1 LSGIVEANHEN
12 RKKDVDV
19 SRITY
24 GVFRISSTPVEG
36 HTYYV
41 IRDTKYG
48 VVRKEGLNIHW
59 IRRPKEVRFL
69 LFLPSFSMKKKFTKL
84 SPDLKKLIV
93 PETPGITGNHAI
105 SADVKGSR
113 KPVSTFA
120 ERTLRHTNGGATL
133 QAALWLKQH
142 LENGGKLVVTLAGA
156 LSSFQIGITLAEL
169 IRKGKVHLVSATAAN
184 HEEAYYRY
192 VAHSHYAYIPRYT
205 ELTPE
210 QEAELRDA
218 GLRRITDTFL
228 PEDESVRIMEPHL
241 LKMWKKAEKK
251 EERSFPHEYF
261 RRLFAENLI
270 KPDPKANPSD
280 CWTYAAYEKDIPIV
294 IPGFED
300 STMGNIFASYTYDGK
315 YRKDKGLVISP
326 DVMKSGLEYFTSLYD
341 WYMETAKDAPVA
353 FLQLGGGIAADFVI
367 CAVPS
372 LKHDLHVPKVRDW
385 AGFIEIG
392 SSPMSYG
399 SYSGAGGKEKIT
411 WDKLS
416 TKSYYQI
423 IQSDVTVAFP
433 WIAAVLL
440 DL

>member
-1 LSGIVEANHEN
+1 
-12 RKKDVDV
+12 
-19 SRITY
+19 
-24 GVFRISSTPVEG
+24 
-36 HTYYV
+36 
-41 IRDTKYG
+41 
-48 VVRKEGLNIHW
+48 
-59 IRRPKEVRFL
+59 
-69 LFLPSFSMKKKFTKL
+69 MKKFDQL
-84 SPDLKKLIV
+84 SPALKKFII
-93 PETPGITGNHAI
+93 PETNI
-105 SADVKGSR
+105 SNAGTVSELTR
-113 KPVSTFA
+113 KSDHPVSDFA
-120 ERTLRHTNGGATL
+120 ERTLRHCNGGSTL
-133 QAALWLKQH
+133 QAALWLKKH
-142 LENGGKLVVTLAGA
+142 LDEGGKMIVTIAGA
-156 LSSFQIGITLAEL
+156 LSSFQVGITLAEL

-184 HEEAYYRY
+184 HEESYYRY

-241 LKMWKKAEKK
+241 LKMWQDAQKKG
-251 EERSFPHEYF
+251 ERYFPHEYF
-261 RRLFAENLI
+261 RRLYAEKLI
-270 KPDPKANPSD
+270 QPDPMANAHD
-280 CWTYAAYEKDIPIV
+280 CWTYAAYEKNVPIV

-300 STMGNIFASYTYDGK
+300 STMGNIFASYTYGGK
-315 YRKDKGLVISP
+315 HRKDKSVVLDPTI
-326 DVMKSGLEYFTSLYD
+326 MKGGLEYFTWMYD
-341 WYMETAKDAPVA
+341 WYMEESKDSPIA
-353 FLQLGGGIAADFVI
+353 FLQLGGGIAADFPI
-367 CAVPS
+367 CVVPS
-372 LKHDLHVPKVRDW
+372 IKHDLQHHDGVRDW

-416 TKSYYQI
+416 TKSYFQI

>member
-1 LSGIVEANHEN
+1 
-12 RKKDVDV
+12 
-19 SRITY
+19 
-24 GVFRISSTPVEG
+24 
-36 HTYYV
+36 
-41 IRDTKYG
+41 
-48 VVRKEGLNIHW
+48 
-59 IRRPKEVRFL
+59 
-69 LFLPSFSMKKKFTKL
+69 MKKKFEKL
-84 SPDLKKLIV
+84 SPALKKFIITEEPGV
-93 PETPGITGNHAI
+93 AGKTPITADVRKSKTPI
-105 SADVKGSR
+105 SA
-113 KPVSTFA
+113 FA
-120 ERTLRHTNGGATL
+120 ERTLLHCNGGSTL
-133 QAALWLKQH
+133 QAALWLKDH
-142 LENGGKLVVTLAGA
+142 VKNGGKIVVTLAGA
-156 LSSFQIGITLAEL
+156 LSSFQLGVTLAEL
-169 IRKGKVHLVSATAAN
+169 IRKGIVHLVSATAAN
-184 HEEAYYRY
+184 HEESYYRY

-241 LKMWKKAEKK
+241 LKMWKDAQKK
-251 EERSFPHEYF
+251 GESYFPHEYF
-261 RRLFAENLI
+261 RRLFADGLI

-280 CWTYAAYEKDIPIV
+280 CWTFAAYEKNIPIV

-315 YRKDKGLVISP
+315 YRSDDGPRLSP
-326 DVMKSGLEYFTSLYD
+326 HIMKTGLEYFTWMYD
-341 WYMETAKDAPVA
+341 WYMKESKDAPIA
-353 FLQLGGGIAADFVI
+353 FLQLGGGIAADFPI
-367 CAVPS
+367 CVVPS
-372 LKHDLHVPKVRDW
+372 IKHDLKLHGKVRDW

-416 TKSYYQI
+416 TKSYFQI

>member
-1 LSGIVEANHEN
+1 MKKTKFNTLSPSL
-12 RKKDVDV
+12 KKFI
-19 SRITY
+19 ITDS
-24 GVFRISSTPVEG
+24 GGGGAGKTATGTLSSHIKKHKTPVSG
-36 HTYYV
+36 
-41 IRDTKYG
+41 
-48 VVRKEGLNIHW
+48 
-59 IRRPKEVRFL
+59 
-69 LFLPSFSMKKKFTKL
+69 
-84 SPDLKKLIV
+84 
-93 PETPGITGNHAI
+93 
-105 SADVKGSR
+105 
-113 KPVSTFA
+113 FA
-120 ERTLRHTNGGATL
+120 ERTLNHCNGGATY
-133 QAALWLKQH
+133 QAALWLKDH
-142 LENGGKLVVTLAGA
+142 LDKGGKLVVTIAGA
-156 LSSFQIGITLAEL
+156 LSSFQVGVMLADL
-169 IRKGKVHLVSATAAN
+169 IRQNKVHLISATGAN
-184 HEEAYYRY
+184 HEESYYRY

-241 LKMWKKAEKK
+241 LKMWKKAQEKG
-251 EERSFPHEYF
+251 ERYFPHEYF
-261 RRLFAENLI
+261 RRLFSENLI
-270 KPDPKANPSD
+270 KPDSKANPED
-280 CWTYAAYEKDIPIV
+280 CWAYAAYKKNIPIV

-315 YRKDKGLVISP
+315 YRKDKSTVLNQSI
-326 DVMKSGLEYFTSLYD
+326 MKSGLEYFTFMYD
-341 WYMETAKDAPVA
+341 WYMENSKNTPIA
-353 FLQLGGGIAADFVI
+353 FLQLGGGIAADFPI

-372 LKHDLHVPKVRDW
+372 LKHDLQLPKVRDW

-416 TKSYYQI
+416 TQSYYQI

-440 DL
+440 GL